1 MSLIDAGYTDEWI
14 LQMLKDHNPRFV
26 KNYAKNKVAKIRSEH
41 ISGGKGFLSLVFR
54 VFVDFEN
61 PSSYSF
67 IMKVPSLKTM
77 DDACDKTEMDPIE
90 KKNFHNALVHSH
102 NVECDMYELL
112 KEIRDFPLAEVY
124 YIQHNTGNS
133 NGLLVMEDLCD
144 RTESL
149 ALNTS
154 PTSAHCFNIARHV
167 AQFQVSLRLRIST
180 LIVQDYVN
188 SLPEKKWKNKFSN
201 RVNFHLDR
209 GNVDQWEKYFKK
221 LSEIEPMSLC
231 RLCIEIFGFDSKTL
245 WHGDMWVNNIRMKI
259 NDDGSTSSEIAA
271 ILDWQIVCEGSPLFD
286 IARFLIYCVDAE
298 IRREIEYQVVDC
310 YYDKLNEMQ
319 QDRGSSMSFTR
330 EQAYEM
336 YDLASIHQT
345 YEFVYFSYFICAQDR
360 EHGDLIHEARAA
372 KLLLRCLFA
381 ASDSARRLE
390 ARCLTTKFKDKN

>member
-1 MSLIDAGYTDEWI
+1 MSLSDAGYTNEWI
-14 LQMLKDHNPRFV
+14 LQMLNDHNPRFV
-26 KNYAKNKVAKIRSEH
+26 EICAKNKVAKIRSEH

-54 VFVDFEN
+54 VFIDFEN
-61 PSSYSF
+61 SLSYSF

-90 KKNFHNALVHSH
+90 KENFHNALVHSH

-112 KEIRDFPLAEVY
+112 NEIRDFPLAEVY
-124 YIQHNTGNS
+124 YIQHNTANS

-149 ALNTS
+149 ALNIS

-167 AQFQVSLRLRIST
+167 AQFQ
-180 LIVQDYVN
+180 DYVN
-188 SLPEKKWKNKFSN
+188 SLPEEKWRNKFSN
-201 RVNFHLDR
+201 RANFHLDR

-221 LSEIEPMSLC
+221 LAEIEPKFNKPGESMLGLRYMDFCQYALLKLPEKYNS
-231 RLCIEIFGFDSKTL
+231 ITL

-259 NDDGSTSSEIAA
+259 NNDNSISSEIAA

-310 YYDKLNEMQ
+310 YYDKLTEMQ
-319 QDRGSSMSFTR
+319 QDRQSSMSFTR
-330 EQAYEM
+330 EQAHEM

-360 EHGDLIHEARAA
+360 EHGDSIHEARAA
-372 KLLLRCLFA
+372 KLLLRCLFLQLQILL
-381 ASDSARRLE
+381 D
-390 ARCLTTKFKDKN
+390 D

>member
-167 AQFQVSLRLRIST
+167 AQFQ
-180 LIVQDYVN
+180 DYVN

-221 LSEIEPMSLC
+221 LSEIEPKFNKPGESMLGLRYMDFC
-231 RLCIEIFGFDSKTL
+231 QHALVKLPEHYNKRRRFNFIRNCCNFGLADCLRRL
-245 WHGDMWVNNIRMKI
+245 
-259 NDDGSTSSEIAA
+259 
-271 ILDWQIVCEGSPLFD
+271 GSPLFD